1 MEHLTQPTYY
11 INSDHPTI
19 QEFVANNSSPEQ
31 SDKENAIQLYY
42 AVRDGI
48 WYDPDASALAPEK
61 LTASYILERGTGHC
75 VEKSVLLAAC
85 ARALGIPARLE
96 FFDVKNHIASQKLL
110 DLLQSDVFAFH
121 GLTQLYIDGKWVK
134 ATPAFNAKLCEK
146 FNVAPLEFDGE
157 TDSQFQEFDANGGKF
172 MEYLHEYGTF
182 DDLPR
187 ELFIGVLIK
196 HYPHLFSQERIQAEL
211 WERML

>member
-1 MEHLTQPTYY
+1 MQHLTQPTYY
-11 INSDHPTI
+11 INSDHPTV
-19 QEFVANNSSPEQ
+19 QEFVAKNSDPEK
-31 SDKENAIQLYY
+31 SAKENAIQLYY

-48 WYDPDASALAPEK
+48 WYDPDASGLAPEQ
-61 LTASYILERGTGHC
+61 LTASYVLDRGTGHC
-75 VEKSVLLAAC
+75 VEKAVILAAC
-85 ARALGIPARLE
+85 ARAIGIPARLE

-110 DLLQSDVFAFH
+110 DHLQSDIFAFH

-134 ATPAFNAKLCEK
+134 TTPAFNAKLCEK
-146 FNVAPLEFDGE
+146 FSVVPLEFDGQ

-182 DDLPR
+182 DDMPR

-196 HYPHLFSQERIQAEL
+196 HYPHLFSLERIHEVL